1 MQEKENFNKIF
12 QDDFT
17 QISSLY
23 EPSKQNDKNDEK
35 SKNYK
40 EEKMKVEENFQ
51 IKTENPKEITDN
63 IEVIIKKRDNLK
75 EDNNYVSSSET
86 KNANKKTEI
95 YDIKDFLVLKEF
107 PIFEFSIVSNLTAE
121 EKKLIDKIYN
131 RLKVIPDVGEEED
144 TKKKVNASQFY
155 SPVQNRAG
163 DFYDVKMP
171 EKFYPNSLKNKLIN
185 KKKITACP

>member
-144 TKKKVNASQFY
+144 TKKKVNASPFY

>member
-23 EPSKQNDKNDEK
+23 EPSKENDKNDEI

-107 PIFEFSIVSNLTAE
+107 PIFEFSIVSNLTAK

>member
-23 EPSKQNDKNDEK
+23 EPSKENDKNDET

-144 TKKKVNASQFY
+144 TKKKVNASPFY

>member
-23 EPSKQNDKNDEK
+23 EPSKQNDKNDEI

-51 IKTENPKEITDN
+51 IKTENPKEITNN

-144 TKKKVNASQFY
+144 TKKKVNASPFY

>member
-23 EPSKQNDKNDEK
+23 EPSKQNDKNDEI

-144 TKKKVNASQFY
+144 TKKKVNASPFY